1 MTSFAIENVTD
12 SASGLAI
19 LCRESIDLEAL
30 LLSRAYLY
38 TLFHKLLGGT
48 PDAAML
54 TVLLSADTADAVEE
68 FTGDNISMQGL
79 GRFLCDLRECVD
91 AQVLLDAA
99 RDEYTRLFIGPEAL
113 PCQPIES
120 PYLTHELADFQE
132 NTIVVRRIYRD
143 HGFELAR
150 LMRIPDDHIA
160 TMCDFMA
167 RLSESSL
174 DSLREGSLEKLAESL
189 RDQETFVR
197 GHMLTWVNDFAVC
210 ARRSKT
216 SVLYPQM
223 IEALAAFATNDAT
236 LLSEAALWAENTAAT
251 HGFEVAIPLGVS
263 ADSPEAAAFAEL
275 QATWDCLRKVHPYGI
290 EDHELVIV

>member
-1 MTSFAIENVTD
+1 MSDPAN
-12 SASGLAI
+12 LR
-19 LCRESIDLEAL
+19 RESIDLEAL

-38 TLFHKLLGGT
+38 TLFHKLFGGT

-54 TVLLSADTADAVEE
+54 AVLLSADTDDAVEE
-68 FTGDNISMQGL
+68 FTGDNLSLQGL
-79 GRFLCDLRECVD
+79 GRFLCHLRECVD
-91 AQVLLDAA
+91 AQVLLDAT
-99 RDEYTRLFIGPEAL
+99 RDEYTRLFIGPATL

-143 HGFELAR
+143 HGLELAR

-160 TMCDFMA
+160 TMCGFMA
-167 RLSESSL
+167 HLAEGSL
-174 DSLREGSLEKLAESL
+174 RCLREGRLEELAESL

-197 GHMLTWVNDFAVC
+197 GHMLDWVDEFAVC

-223 IEALAAFATNDAT
+223 IEAMAAFVANDAT
-236 LLSEAALWAENTAAT
+236 LLSEAALWAENAAAACAP
-251 HGFEVAIPLGVS
+251 EAPASLG
-263 ADSPEAAAFAEL
+263 APAGSPEAAAFAGL
-275 QATWDCLRKVHPYGI
+275 QTAWDRLRDVRPFGI
-290 EDHELVIV
+290 EDHELVAAGE